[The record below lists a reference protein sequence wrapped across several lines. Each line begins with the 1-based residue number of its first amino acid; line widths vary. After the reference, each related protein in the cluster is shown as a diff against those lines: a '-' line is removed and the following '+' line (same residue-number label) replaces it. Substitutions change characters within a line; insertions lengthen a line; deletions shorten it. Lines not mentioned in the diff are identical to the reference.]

1 MSHRIRISLCAN
13 CRPALVTGPS
23 GMQLNMAIC
32 SDRNVLLYKLLSF
45 ITVACLPLQIF
56 KCDRAFAELDGKAA
70 DEALGKEGRQVE
82 P

>member
-1 MSHRIRISLCAN
+1 
-13 CRPALVTGPS
+13 
-23 GMQLNMAIC
+23 MQLNMAIC

-56 KCDRAFAELDGKAA
+56 KCNRAFAELDGKAA
-70 DEALGKEGRQVE
+70 DEALGEEGRQVE